1 MRDRLAVTG
10 TERLGFDTSQHSH
23 SSQHSQKLF
32 FFLHQQRVLVELC
45 TDPET
50 IGENSSISKS
60 YGRNN
65 FEALT
70 SHTRSVGASTERSSK
85 PFFSS
90 TVEYRM
96 VPIEILVGYKIG
108 WHVVIVC
115 RSVIELSTKGVSF
128 WSWRSVQEQNFQSSP
143 CRGSHKRKGMFSMTG
158 CHGGPLQFLSRDGL
172 LCFDCTTRVGRF
184 AKQASCSIA
193 SSHLSVFFI
202 VAKFSSSS

>member
-1 MRDRLAVTG
+1 MQFLFFFLKPWVNCIITHTYLVFFSLVQISTASRRYQRGWWRVRGTPVAIRKRQRGRMRDRLAVTG

-85 PFFSS
+85 LFFSS

-96 VPIEILVGYKIG
+96 VPIEILVGY
-108 WHVVIVC
+108 
-115 RSVIELSTKGVSF
+115 
-128 WSWRSVQEQNFQSSP
+128 
-143 CRGSHKRKGMFSMTG
+143 
-158 CHGGPLQFLSRDGL
+158 
-172 LCFDCTTRVGRF
+172 
-184 AKQASCSIA
+184 
-193 SSHLSVFFI
+193 
-202 VAKFSSSS
+202 